1 MVDSDDGPQ
10 VWTLRRNANHETA
23 LAITKSVNEM

>member
-1 MVDSDDGPQ
+1 MVGSDDAPQ
-10 VWTLRRNANHETA
+10 VWALRCNANHETA